1 MPNKNGQPTEAEEQA
16 ALFQWAAYYPELRFM
31 YAVPNGGS
39 RNVIEARNLKRQ
51 GVKSGVPDICL
62 PVAAGGYH
70 GLYIELKVGKNKPS
84 ENQEHWLE
92 YLNKAGYMT
101 KVCYG
106 FQEARETIAGYI
118 SNRERSGANGI

>member
-16 ALFQWAAYYPELRFM
+16 ALFAWASYYPELKYL
-31 YAVPNGGS
+31 YAIPNGGS

-62 PVAAGGYH
+62 PVASGGYH
-70 GLYIELKVGKNKPS
+70 GLYIELKVGKNKAS
-84 ENQEHWLE
+84 ENQKRWLE
-92 YLNKAGYMT
+92 YLNKAGYKT

-106 FQEARETIAGYI
+106 FQEAKETIANYLA
-118 SNRERSGANGI
+118 NRERGGEDGV

>member
-70 GLYIELKVGKNKPS
+70 GLYIELKVGKNKLS
-84 ENQEHWLE
+84 ENQKQWLE

-118 SNRERSGANGI
+118 SNWERSGANGI

>member
-1 MPNKNGQPTEAEEQA
+1 MPNKKGQPTEAEEQA
-16 ALFQWAAYYPELRFM
+16 ALFEWASYYPELRFM

-39 RNVIEARNLKRQ
+39 RNIIEAKNLKRQ

-84 ENQEHWLE
+84 ENQEQWLE

-118 SNRERSGANGI
+118 SNRERRGTNGV

>member
-1 MPNKNGQPTEAEEQA
+1 MPNKKGQPTEAEEQA
-16 ALFQWAAYYPELRFM
+16 ALFEWASYYPELRFM

-39 RNVIEARNLKRQ
+39 RNIIEAKNLKRQ

-84 ENQEHWLE
+84 ENQEQWLE

-118 SNRERSGANGI
+118 SNRERSEANGV

>member
-16 ALFQWAAYYPELRFM
+16 ALFAWAAYYPELRFM

-70 GLYIELKVGKNKPS
+70 GLYIELKVGRNKPS
-84 ENQEHWLE
+84 GNQEQWLE
-92 YLNKAGYMT
+92 YLSKAGYKT

-106 FQEARETIAGYI
+106 FQEAQETITNYLA
-118 SNRERSGANGI
+118 NRERGGNKK